1 MSDSSS
7 DTTHEAILHNLVSHQ
22 LRLSRQVT
30 QVQNDLQTLQ
40 VQLTQIQSQLQLLLR
55 YHGSQ
60 DTPADRTDQES
71 TGHTRPA

>member
-30 QVQNDLQTLQ
+30 QVQNDIHSLQA
-40 VQLTQIQSQLQLLLR
+40 QLTQIQSQLQLLLVQ
-55 YHGSQ
+55 HGGK
-60 DTPADRTDQES
+60 DTPADRPDQES
-71 TGHTRPA
+71 TGNTRHA